1 MLIPDNLPQFVD
13 NKTLIIVSSSQ
24 AADLHVAYES
34 EIETITEVRIDGIDH
49 DDQPGTFQRRSGGR
63 TLGTSEAKSDESEK
77 IKKQF
82 HTALETALD
91 DIDSDSIDQVIF
103 LSSPQDKTT
112 TKESLSKELRDK
124 ITTEISGNYVG
135 NHPKKIIEQIQKA
148 G

>member
-24 AADLHVAYES
+24 AADLHIAHES
-34 EIETITEVRIDGIDH
+34 EIKTITEVRIDGIEH

-82 HTALETALD
+82 HTALETALG
-91 DIDSDSIDQVIF
+91 DIDDSGIDQVIF
-103 LSSPQDKTT
+103 FSSPQDKAT
-112 TKESLSKELRDK
+112 TKAKLPKSLQNK

-135 NHPKKIIEQIQKA
+135 NHPKEIIEQIQKSK
-148 G
+148 

>member
-1 MLIPDNLPQFVD
+1 MLIPDDLPQFAD
-13 NKTLIIVSSSQ
+13 NKTLIIVASSQ

-49 DDQPGTFQRRSGGR
+49 DDQPGTFKRRSGGR
-63 TLGTSEAKSDESEK
+63 TLGTNEAARDEADK
-77 IKKQF
+77 IKKKF

-124 ITTEISGNYVG
+124 ITTEISGNYIG